1 MITPLLIGR
10 FGNQVFQV
18 CAAIAYA
25 LEHNVHFHIPATT
38 ENPKIWPPAFTHLH
52 LQNQNWNP
60 SESSLTINE
69 RSHAY
74 TKIPYNEN
82 FHFNIK
88 LNGYWQSDK
97 YFKKHLPVLREL
109 LFPGKLV
116 YTAGK
121 QVEKVCSIHVR
132 RGDYLTLA
140 DKHPPVTLS
149 YIGEA
154 IKHLNQNHINRFMV
168 FSDDMQ
174 WCRNHVNYNSF
185 PGNHFQY
192 SEPAEGEAPATDWLR
207 MANCAHN
214 IISNSSYSL
223 TAAIFNPNPD
233 KITVAPAQWFGPGNA
248 HLETVDMYPENCV
261 IL

>member
-25 LEHNVHFHIPATT
+25 LEHNMPYHIPVQTQNA
-38 ENPKIWPPAFTHLH
+38 KIWPPAFRHLV
-52 LQNQNWNP
+52 NP
-60 SESSLTINE
+60 YFTQQISFEIKEQQHTYRPL
-69 RSHAY
+69 
-74 TKIPYNEN
+74 PYNP
-82 FHFNIK
+82 HFTGNIV
-88 LNGYWQSDK
+88 LNGYWQSEK
-97 YFKKHLPVLREL
+97 YFKKHLPALREL

-116 YTAGK
+116 YNEGK
-121 QVEKVCSIHVR
+121 QVDKICSIHVR
-132 RGDYLTLA
+132 RGDYLTFA
-140 DKHPPVTLS
+140 DKHPPVTLG
-149 YIGEA
+149 YLREA
-154 IKHLNQNHINRFMV
+154 IKHLNAHHVNRFMV

-174 WCRNHVNYNSF
+174 WCRNHVNHNSF

-207 MANCAHN
+207 MANCTHN

-233 KITVAPAQWFGPGNA
+233 KIIVAPAQWFGPGNA
-248 HLETVDMYPENCV
+248 HLETEDMYPENCV